1 MVSKMM
7 MKFEQSQK
15 KSNVYNLFIYDDITK
30 EKFDWSSWTMV
41 KSETSAAYVAEQL
54 EQIPDN
60 AEIHLFINSN
70 GGEVAEAT
78 AIYNQLKR
86 HRAKKIGYVDGNAYS
101 AASLILQSCDTRI
114 MGLGSG
120 MLVHEMWVS
129 VSGNAAMLRS
139 MADTLDS
146 LMTANRKI
154 YMERATI
161 SEKELVELM
170 AEEKILTPEEAVQ
183 YGFADEISESISD
196 EEKPEDE
203 EPEDEDS
210 ENDDPEE
217 NPSDDEKNEKINS
230 MQQYIRL
237 KKSLMKAIDNTKKDA
252 TTQKCVDFFNKF
264 LD

>member
-15 KSNVYNLFIYDDITK
+15 KSNVYNLFIYDDIEK

-86 HRAKKIGYVDGNAYS
+86 HPAKKIGYVDGNAHS

-120 MLVHEMWVS
+120 MLVHEMWIS

-161 SEKELVELM
+161 SENELIELM

-196 EEKPEDE
+196 EETDE
-203 EPEDEDS
+203 EEP

-217 NPSDDEKNEKINS
+217 NPSDDEKKEKINS
-230 MQQYIRL
+230 MQQYNRL
-237 KKSLMKAIDNTKKDA
+237 KKSMMKAIENTKKDA